1 MVKTKT
7 KINAVDIFFVLL
19 TVAVLIAMFMRS
31 GYVLNLI
38 YGNTYNVTYTLEL
51 AQIDDELVNSIA
63 VGDKITEKSSE
74 AVIGEILELE
84 TERAQTKLTTAS
96 GSEVVGYLNG
106 KTDITMEVNSDVLK
120 NDTFYVLGDD
130 IVLKEGSSFYI
141 VVGEIYA
148 KATIISVQ
156 FGEMTKK

>member
-106 KTDITMEVNSDVLK
+106 KTDITMDVNSDVLK

>member
-19 TVAVLIAMFMRS
+19 FVTVLTAMFMRS
-31 GYVLNLI
+31 GYILNLI
-38 YGNTYNVTYTLEL
+38 YGNTYNVTYTMEL
-51 AQIDDELVNSIA
+51 TQIDDELIKSIA

-74 AVIGEILELE
+74 ASIGEILELK
-84 TERAQTKLTTAS
+84 TERSMTKLTTAS
-96 GSEVVGYLNG
+96 GSEVVGYLEG
-106 KTDITMEVNSDVLK
+106 KTDITMKVNSDVLK
-120 NDTFYVLGDD
+120 NDTVYVLGDD
-130 IVLKEGSSFYI
+130 IVLKEGGSFYV